1 MTVSPAGTAPTRSA
15 PTSTALTSTTAT
27 PVGPFTVIVAPADDG
42 NPDGATVLAS
52 GWTDDLSTLTPQIHP
67 SLRPDAF
74 TERAHIA
81 GITDAVIAF
90 HEGDLV
96 AIDTVAVH
104 QISAEFRSHAWDM
117 LRTVQAGTVVTY
129 TQYAALSGRPAAVR
143 AAAGACAFNAAAL
156 FVPCHRVVRT
166 DGTMGGFRWGL
177 PVKQWLLEHEESAV
191 RSDLQ
196 QPALPI

>member
-1 MTVSPAGTAPTRSA
+1 MSTVL
-15 PTSTALTSTTAT
+15 TSTALTTTTAT
-27 PVGPFTVIVAPADDG
+27 PVGPFTVVVAPAGDQ

-52 GWTDDLSTLTPQIHP
+52 GWTDDLSMLTPQIHP
-67 SLRPDAF
+67 SLRPDSF
-74 TERAHIA
+74 TERARIA
-81 GITDAVIAF
+81 GITDTVIAF
-90 HEGDLV
+90 HEGDLA
-96 AIDTVAVH
+96 AIDDVAVH
-104 QISAEFRSHAWDM
+104 QVSAEFRSHAWDV

-177 PVKQWLLEHEESAV
+177 PVKHWLLEHEGASVGAHQ
-191 RSDLQ
+191 Q